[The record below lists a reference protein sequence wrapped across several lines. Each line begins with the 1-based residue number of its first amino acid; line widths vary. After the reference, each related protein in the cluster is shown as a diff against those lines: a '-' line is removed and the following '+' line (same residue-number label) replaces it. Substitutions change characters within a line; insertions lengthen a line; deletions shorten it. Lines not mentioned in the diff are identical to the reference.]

1 MCIYIIC
8 IYMYICIYIYIY
20 TQYVL
25 LICKIM
31 YDRVLGCAVGVP
43 SGYTITVDM
52 TPATACDMPIFWGN
66 SVEPYQYT

>member
-1 MCIYIIC
+1 MYIYIIC
-8 IYMYICIYIYIY
+8 IYTCTYVYIYK
-20 TQYVL
+20 QYVL

>member
-1 MCIYIIC
+1 
-8 IYMYICIYIYIY
+8 
-20 TQYVL
+20 
-25 LICKIM
+25 M